1 MSKPV
6 LISYCATFL
15 KPEML
20 HVYRQVSGIVEFEN
34 WVLTRRREHADRFP
48 FERLLVLKK
57 STFRIFR
64 REFYRLLGKPVPLG
78 RYEIEQWLALAEA
91 KDASLVHVYFGTEA
105 ARALPYLRRETRP
118 KVVSFHGVDV
128 SSALSD
134 NDLQGLV
141 ECVDL
146 FLVRSH
152 TLAEALIAR
161 GCDAG
166 RIRLSRTSVPLPPW
180 QLAESPLRDGRFR
193 LLQACRFIPKKGLD
207 ISLRALRHL
216 VDQGLDV
223 TLDLAGDGPEKESL
237 LALVGALELQ
247 GRVNFLGFLPNR
259 ELLERL
265 PSYSLF
271 LHPSRVTSSG
281 DREGIPN
288 AMLEAMACGLPVV
301 ATGHSGIP
309 EAVGDGQEG
318 RLVPPDD
325 DVALAAAIADI
336 LANPDTYRRMS
347 LAARQRIIE
356 EFSSERAIRQLCDAY
371 RDAIGVSMARKS
383 MVKPRGKTQAQ

>member
-1 MSKPV
+1 MTQAV
-6 LISYCATFL
+6 VISYCATFL

-20 HVYRQVSGIVEFEN
+20 HVYRQVSGITEFEN
-34 WVLTRRREHADRFP
+34 WVLTRRREHAERFP
-48 FERLLVLKK
+48 FARLVVLKK
-57 STFRIFR
+57 SMLRIFR

-78 RYEIEQWLALAEA
+78 RYEIEQWLELAEA
-91 KDASLVHVYFGTEA
+91 KNASLIHVYFGTEA
-105 ARALPYLRRETRP
+105 ARALPYLRREKRP

-134 NDLQGLV
+134 KDLRGLL

-161 GCDAG
+161 GCDPG
-166 RIRLSRTSVPLPPW
+166 RIRLSRTSVPVPPM
-180 QLAESPLRDGRFR
+180 QVVENPLRQGRFR

-207 ISLRALRHL
+207 ISLKALRRL
-216 VDQGLDV
+216 VDRGLDV
-223 TLDLAGDGPEKESL
+223 TLDLAGDGPEMEELVSL
-237 LALVGALELQ
+237 TAKLALQ
-247 GRVNFLGFLPNR
+247 DRVNFLGFLPNR

-265 PSYSLF
+265 PNYSLF
-271 LHPSRVTSSG
+271 LHPSRVTISG

-309 EAVGDGQEG
+309 EAVSDGQEG
-318 RLVPPDD
+318 HLVPPDD
-325 DVALAAAIADI
+325 DEALAQAVADI
-336 LANPDTYRRMS
+336 LTDDDTYSQMS
-347 LAARQRIIE
+347 IAARNRIIR
-356 EFSSERAIRQLCDAY
+356 EFSSERAIKQLCDAY
-371 RDAIGVSMARKS
+371 RDAIEVSMARKN
-383 MVKPRGKTQAQ
+383 

>member
-1 MSKPV
+1 MTQAV
-6 LISYCATFL
+6 VISYCATFL

-20 HVYRQVSGIVEFEN
+20 HVYRQVSGITEFEN
-34 WVLTRRREHADRFP
+34 WVLTRRREHAERFP
-48 FERLLVLKK
+48 FARLVVLKK
-57 STFRIFR
+57 SMLRIFR

-78 RYEIEQWLALAEA
+78 RYEVEQWLELAEA
-91 KDASLVHVYFGTEA
+91 KNASLIHVYFGTEA
-105 ARALPYLRRETRP
+105 ARALPYLRREKRP

-134 NDLQGLV
+134 KDLRGLL

-161 GCDAG
+161 GCDPG
-166 RIRLSRTSVPLPPW
+166 RIRLSRTSVPVPAM
-180 QLAESPLRDGRFR
+180 QIAESPLREGRYR

-207 ISLRALRHL
+207 ISLRALRRL

-223 TLDLAGDGPEKESL
+223 TLDLAGDGPEMEVLLSL
-237 LALVGALELQ
+237 TAKLKLQ
-247 GRVNFLGFLPNR
+247 DRVNFLGFLPNP
-259 ELLERL
+259 ELLQRL
-265 PSYSLF
+265 PNYSLF
-271 LHPSRVTSSG
+271 LHPSRVTISG

-309 EAVGDGQEG
+309 EAVSDGQEG

-325 DVALAAAIADI
+325 DEALAQAVADI
-336 LANPDTYRRMS
+336 LTDDDTYSQMS
-347 LAARQRIIE
+347 IAARNRIIR
-356 EFSSERAIRQLCDAY
+356 EFSSERAIKQLCDAY
-371 RDAIGVSMARKS
+371 RDAIGVSMARKN
-383 MVKPRGKTQAQ
+383 

>member
-1 MSKPV
+1 MTQAV
-6 LISYCATFL
+6 VISYCATFL

-20 HVYRQVSGIVEFEN
+20 HVYRQVSGITEFEN
-34 WVLTRRREHADRFP
+34 WVLTRRREHAERFP
-48 FERLLVLKK
+48 FARLVVLKK
-57 STFRIFR
+57 SMLRIFR

-78 RYEIEQWLALAEA
+78 RYEVEQWLELAEA
-91 KDASLVHVYFGTEA
+91 KDASLIHVYFGTEA
-105 ARALPYLRRETRP
+105 ARALPYLRREKRP

-134 NDLQGLV
+134 KDLRGLL

-161 GCDAG
+161 GCDPG
-166 RIRLSRTSVPLPPW
+166 RIRLSRTSVPVPPM
-180 QLAESPLRDGRFR
+180 QVVENPLRQGRFR
-193 LLQACRFIPKKGLD
+193 VLQACRFIPKKGLD
-207 ISLRALRHL
+207 ISLKALRRL
-216 VDQGLDV
+216 VDRGLDV
-223 TLDLAGDGPEKESL
+223 TLDLAGDGPEMEELVSL
-237 LALVGALELQ
+237 TAKLALQ
-247 GRVNFLGFLPNR
+247 DRVNFLGFLPNR

-265 PSYSLF
+265 PNYSLF
-271 LHPSRVTSSG
+271 LHPSRVTISG

-309 EAVGDGQEG
+309 EAVSDGQEG

-325 DVALAAAIADI
+325 DEALAQAVADI
-336 LANPDTYRRMS
+336 LTDDDTYSQMS
-347 LAARQRIIE
+347 IAARNRIVR
-356 EFSSERAIRQLCDAY
+356 EFSSERAIKQLCDAY
-371 RDAIGVSMARKS
+371 RDAIEVSMARKN
-383 MVKPRGKTQAQ
+383 